1 MAVAPT
7 GAIFKAL
14 TFDGE
19 SSRPYGL
26 YITGEGVYNAPE
38 REVEMVTIPGRNG
51 AFALDRGRFENIAV
65 TYPAGIYA
73 DTPEDFADAISEA
86 RNWLTSKRG
95 YVRLSDDYNPD
106 EYRLA
111 VYKSGLD
118 VKAEALRAGEFDLTF
133 ECMPQRFLVSGET
146 AQTVASGGTITNPT
160 RFSSRPLLEV
170 YGYGGITLNG
180 AELSINSSPLGNV
193 ILANSQRASQYGF
206 HEMGAGTTFS
216 LPVSLSRAAS
226 LNAGDAITVDPA
238 TVFIEVFRTGNMEN
252 ASAEVVGAQ
261 MSGGPADSDF
271 VDSSGGNL
279 SFLETFT
286 VGLAGCVYGTPQ
298 ETEIREAVTA
308 TYTDTGSGTQVSLD
322 LSIRGRA
329 EYDGAETIT
338 FSGTVKGATGAPGV
352 DVGFVISSGTITGNS
367 TKSALGEPAYID
379 LDIGE
384 AYKIENG
391 AVVGINN
398 SVSLPGDLP
407 ELNPGANEVTF
418 DSTVTELRIIPRWW
432 KV

>member
-1 MAVAPT
+1 MAVVRT
-7 GAIFKAL
+7 GAMFKSF

-19 SSRPYGL
+19 SSRDYGI
-26 YITGEGVYNAPE
+26 YITGAAVFNAPE
-38 REVEMVTIPGRNG
+38 RDVEMVEIPGRNG
-51 AFALDRGRFENIAV
+51 AYALDRGRFANIEI
-65 TYPAGIYA
+65 TYPAGMFA
-73 DTPEDFADAISEA
+73 GTDADFAEAISAA
-86 RNWLTSKRG
+86 RNWLASKKG
-95 YVRLSDDYNPD
+95 YVRLQDEYNPG

-118 VKAEALRAGEFDLTF
+118 VDPATLSAGEFDLTF

-193 ILANSQRASQYGF
+193 ILSNSQRSSQYGF

-216 LPVSLSRAAS
+216 LPVSFSRTAS

-238 TVFIEVFRTGNMEN
+238 TVFIEVFRTGNMEG

-261 MSGGPADSDF
+261 ISGGPTGSDF
-271 VDSSGGNL
+271 VDSSGRIL

-367 TKSALGEPAYID
+367 TKSALGEPAYVD

-384 AYKIENG
+384 AYKIEDG

-407 ELNPGANEVTF
+407 ELNPGENTVTF
-418 DSTVTELRIIPRWW
+418 DGTITSLGIIPRWW

>member
-1 MAVAPT
+1 MAVVRT
-7 GAIFKAL
+7 GAMFKSF

-19 SSRPYGL
+19 SSRDYGI
-26 YITGEGVYNAPE
+26 YITGSAVFNAPE
-38 REVEMVTIPGRNG
+38 RDVEMVEIPGRNG
-51 AFALDRGRFENIAV
+51 AYALDRGRFANIEI
-65 TYPAGIYA
+65 TYPAGMFA
-73 DTPEDFADAISEA
+73 GTDADFAEAISAA
-86 RNWLTSKRG
+86 RNWLASKKG
-95 YVRLSDDYNPD
+95 YVRLQDEYNPG

-118 VKAEALRAGEFDLTF
+118 VDPATLSAGEFDLTF
-133 ECMPQRFLVSGET
+133 ECMPQRFLVSGGT
-146 AQTVASGGTITNPT
+146 GQAVASGGTITNPT

-216 LPVSLSRAAS
+216 LPVSLSRTAS
-226 LNAGDAITVDPA
+226 LNTGDAITVDPA
-238 TVFIEVFRTGNMEN
+238 TVFIKVFRTGNMEG

-384 AYKIENG
+384 AYKIEDG

-398 SVSLPGDLP
+398 AVSLPGDLP
-407 ELNPGANEVTF
+407 ELNPGENTVTF

>member
-1 MAVAPT
+1 M
-7 GAIFKAL
+7 FKSF

-19 SSRPYGL
+19 SSRDYGI
-26 YITGEGVYNAPE
+26 YITGAAVFNAPE
-38 REVEMVTIPGRNG
+38 RDVEMVEIPGRNG
-51 AFALDRGRFENIAV
+51 AYALDRGRFANIEI
-65 TYPAGIYA
+65 TYPAGMFA
-73 DTPEDFADAISEA
+73 GTDADFAEAISAA
-86 RNWLTSKRG
+86 RNWLASKKG
-95 YVRLSDDYNPD
+95 YVRLQDEYNPG

-118 VKAEALRAGEFDLTF
+118 VDPATLSAGEFDLTF

-193 ILANSQRASQYGF
+193 ILSNSQRSSQYGF

-216 LPVSLSRAAS
+216 LPVSFSRTAS

-238 TVFIEVFRTGNMEN
+238 TVFIEVFRTGNMEG

-261 MSGGPADSDF
+261 ISGGPTGSDF
-271 VDSSGGNL
+271 VDSSGRIL

-367 TKSALGEPAYID
+367 TKSALGEPAYVD

-384 AYKIENG
+384 AYKIEDG

-407 ELNPGANEVTF
+407 ELNPGENTVTF
-418 DSTVTELRIIPRWW
+418 DGTITSLGIIPRWW